1 MNGPQ
6 TISYPSSIWYERVAD
21 SKSLLDSIN
30 EKNILRV
37 YPEIIFCD
45 SFVNSECV
53 GAFSDRIFYSD
64 DDHLSLEGS
73 QLLAREVISV
83 LDIDY

>member
-1 MNGPQ
+1 MKELQIVN
-6 TISYPSSIWYERVAD
+6 
-21 SKSLLDSIN
+21 LFFDSIN

-53 GAFSDRIFYSD
+53 GAFSDRIFTLMMTTYS
-64 DDHLSLEGS
+64 
-73 QLLAREVISV
+73 
-83 LDIDY
+83 